1 MACVCVCVPTTKH
14 LIIVLE
20 QGLREIFDLKSE
32 GIAGDEKIAQ
42 WRAAWLVLVSEC
54 WWMVN

>member
-1 MACVCVCVPTTKH
+1 
-14 LIIVLE
+14 VLE